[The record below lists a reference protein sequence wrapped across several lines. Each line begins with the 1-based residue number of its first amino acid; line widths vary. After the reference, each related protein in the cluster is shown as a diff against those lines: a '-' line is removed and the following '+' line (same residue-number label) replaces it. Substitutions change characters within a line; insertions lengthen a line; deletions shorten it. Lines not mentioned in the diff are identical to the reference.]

1 MSAVE
6 IRSLNGHKIA
16 DETARKSVEQAK
28 TESKQYTDTKISQ
41 LINSAPTTL
50 DTLGE
55 IAAAMAENA
64 TVVEALDAA
73 IGSKADKTYVD
84 EAIANFPAGEPDW
97 EANEG
102 EEGYIKNRTHWEEE
116 ATPITVFEEQ
126 DVELIADRYVA
137 CSTHL
142 GFVLKPDTKY
152 RVIFNGKEYEGVSYW
167 KDENKDCI
175 YLFNELYNN
184 DNLEDFFCVNSSWL
198 DDGDAITYLE
208 VRDEDAGVYSFAL
221 YELVTKVHQL
231 DPKFISTATEDQ
243 LIQLLMDIDAFPAMT
258 DKNGSIFTHND
269 SILLI

>member
-73 IGSKADKTYVD
+73 IGQKAGKDYVD
-84 EAIANFPAGEPDW
+84 EAIANLPKGEPDW
-97 EANEG
+97 NAKSG
-102 EEGYIKNRTHWEEE
+102 EEGYIKNRTHWEE
-116 ATPITVFEEQ
+116 INYG
-126 DVELIADRYVA
+126 DVL
-137 CSTHL
+137 
-142 GFVLKPDTKY
+142 
-152 RVIFNGKEYEGVSYW
+152 FNGTINVTASEEDDSVSGNFTMVKRIGHQPKCMMTIDGVMYEVYAG
-167 KDENKDCI
+167 
-175 YLFNELYNN
+175 
-184 DNLEDFFCVNSSWL
+184 L
-198 DDGDAITYLE
+198 DDPYLRLDCFEANFSVFANSNDELNAQLFAWESFLSVGSHE
-208 VRDEDAGVYSFAL
+208 VKIVEIIGESVI
-221 YELVTKVHQL
+221 HQL
-231 DPKFISTATEDQ
+231 DPKFIPTASEEQ
-243 LIQLLMDIDAFPAMT
+243 LVQLLMDIDALPAMT
-258 DKNGSIFTHND
+258 DSNGAIFTHKD